1 MRIRQ
6 INTRK
11 VLGESNGS
19 IRRGLLAESVLTV
32 FVAYLSALILTE
44 YLSTTAVA
52 SLVNAPINLAE
63 NADVAL
69 GTGLVAIVLGTL
81 AGLYPA
87 AYSTS
92 FPPAMILKGSFGL
105 SVRGHRLRTT
115 LISFQYVVSI
125 VLIVAALSV
134 WKQNRFMLA
143 YDMGVPR
150 ENILVANSANRRLTR
165 RKHSLK
171 S

>member
-32 FVAYLSALILTE
+32 FVAYLLALILTE

-105 SVRGHRLRTT
+105 GAQAADDADLVPVRRLDRPPCRCGNR
-115 LISFQYVVSI
+115 IVSCWLTI
-125 VLIVAALSV
+125 WGSPAKTYWS
-134 WKQNRFMLA
+134 
-143 YDMGVPR
+143 P
-150 ENILVANSANRRLTR
+150 NSADRRLTR

>member
-1 MRIRQ
+1 MHFMRDIRFDFVDKSNPATVYTLLTIAVLILLIAIINFVNFATARLPMRIRQ

-105 SVRGHRLRTT
+105 SVPG
-115 LISFQYVVSI
+115 
-125 VLIVAALSV
+125 AP
-134 WKQNRFMLA
+134 
-143 YDMGVPR
+143 GCG
-150 ENILVANSANRRLTR
+150 RR
-165 RKHSLK
+165 
-171 S
+171 